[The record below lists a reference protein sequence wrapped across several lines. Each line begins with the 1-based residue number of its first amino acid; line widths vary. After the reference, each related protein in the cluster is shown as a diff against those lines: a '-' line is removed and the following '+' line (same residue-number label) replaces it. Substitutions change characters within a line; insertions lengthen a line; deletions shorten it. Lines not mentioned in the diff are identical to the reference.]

1 MGICYGMQLMAHMLG
16 GEVKTSTLKE
26 YGKRKVILSNESPLM
41 DSVKKKESN
50 CWMSHTDQIHVLPEN
65 FTELGKTETTP
76 YAIIGNLDKGFYGI
90 QFHPEVKH
98 TKFGQVF

>member
-1 MGICYGMQLMAHMLG
+1 MLWDAINGSYVRWRSKNINLKGI
-16 GEVKTSTLKE
+16 

-41 DSVKKKESN
+41 DSVKKESN